1 MNRYV
6 VFGGVANLGA
16 GQVLELSGEQ
26 IKARAHNLELPAG
39 YEVGAKD
46 SRSKPPA
53 SRPGVIKSIAP
64 LQFIVGEEFGMPD
77 LPGHLVG
84 IVKPVGEPK
93 SEVDV
98 MAADK
103 ALLIEDPKAHAAKT
117 VAEKRNAAAAKR
129 AAFEKKKQQ
138 A

>member
-6 VFGGVANLGA
+6 VFGGVANIGA

-26 IKARAHNLELPAG
+26 IKSRAHNLQLPEG
-39 YEVGAKD
+39 YEVAAKD
-46 SRSKPPA
+46 SRSKAPVAKPA
-53 SRPGVIKSIAP
+53 LVTARAP
-64 LQFIVGEEFGMPD
+64 LQFIVGEEFGMAD
-77 LPGHLVG
+77 LPAHLIG
-84 IVKPVGEPK
+84 IVKPIGEVR
-93 SEVDV
+93 SETDA

-117 VAEKRNAAAAKR
+117 KAARKAAAEAK
-129 AAFEKKKQQ
+129 AAKKAGKS